1 MLMNFLI
8 FKLEQIP
15 LGHVVSF
22 FGVVLFT
29 NILFTNILARRL
41 SSTFIGELV
50 FIRFR
55 NQIFRWKGLLKMFI
69 FSVLFWSDQSMFIIF
84 LL

>member
-1 MLMNFLI
+1 MNFLI

-15 LGHVVSF
+15 LGQVILF

-29 NILFTNILARRL
+29 NIVFTNILARRL
-41 SSTFIGELV
+41 SSTFV

-55 NQIFRWKGLLKMFI
+55 TQIFRWKGLLEMLI
-69 FSVLFWSDQSMFIIF
+69 FSVLFCI
-84 LL
+84 

>member
-15 LGHVVSF
+15 LGHVIPF
-22 FGVVLFT
+22 FGVV
-29 NILFTNILARRL
+29 LFTNILARRL

-69 FSVLFWSDQSMFIIF
+69 FSVLFWSDQSTFIIF